1 MNMEVGVRMLHEQG
15 AVVTGGSRGI
25 GAAIVRRLAAE
36 GAGVVFGYRSDAE
49 AADAVVKEVE
59 EAGGRAW
66 AVAADL
72 ASPDQLERL
81 FTAVDIHVGRL
92 DVLVNNAAVPARIN
106 LEQVSAE
113 EFDRVFAI
121 NTRAPLL
128 AIQHAMKRMGNG
140 ARIINVSSVSTSWP
154 GADEI
159 LYAASKGALEQL
171 SRVASRALGSRQITV
186 NTVSPGT
193 TDTEFLRT
201 NVPEEVRQTVAG
213 MTPLGRLGRPEDI
226 AVVVAYLAGADAGWI
241 TGQNIRA
248 DGGLV

>member
-1 MNMEVGVRMLHEQG
+1 
-15 AVVTGGSRGI
+15 
-25 GAAIVRRLAAE
+25 
-36 GAGVVFGYRSDAE
+36 
-49 AADAVVKEVE
+49 
-59 EAGGRAW
+59 
-66 AVAADL
+66 
-72 ASPDQLERL
+72 
-81 FTAVDIHVGRL
+81 
-92 DVLVNNAAVPARIN
+92 
-106 LEQVSAE
+106 
-113 EFDRVFAI
+113 
-121 NTRAPLL
+121 
-128 AIQHAMKRMGNG
+128 MKRMGNG

-201 NVPEEVRQTVAG
+201 NVPEGVRQTVAR

-226 AVVVAYLAGADAGWI
+226 AAVVAYLAGADAGWV

>member
-1 MNMEVGVRMLHEQG
+1 MRPGQGV
-15 AVVTGGSRGI
+15 VVTGGSRGI
-25 GAAIVRRLAAE
+25 GAAIVRRLAAQ
-36 GAGVVFGYRSDAE
+36 GAGVVFGFHRDAQ
-49 AADAVVKEVE
+49 AADVVVNDVREM
-59 EAGGRAW
+59 GGQAW

-72 ASPDQLERL
+72 ADPDEVERMFEVADTHL
-81 FTAVDIHVGRL
+81 SQL
-92 DVLVNNAAVPARIN
+92 DVLVNNAGVAARMT
-106 LEQVSAE
+106 LDEVSAT

-128 AIQHAMKRMGNG
+128 AIQYAARRMSAGG
-140 ARIINVSSVSTSWP
+140 RIINVSSVSTSWP

-171 SRVASRALGSRQITV
+171 TRVASRALGSRRITV

-193 TDTEFLRT
+193 TDTEFLRA
-201 NVPEEVRQTVAG
+201 NVPDEVRHTVAA

-226 AVVVAYLAGADAGWI
+226 AAVVAYLAGPDASWL

-248 DGGLV
+248 DGGLI